1 MRGGRNDAGWVRALE
16 HVGVAQSQFCHF
28 LPNEKRGERSQT
40 INYETENSFLVSFS
54 RLVI

>member
-1 MRGGRNDAGWVRALE
+1 MRGGRNDAGWFRALE

-40 INYETENSFLVSFS
+40 INHETENSVLVSFS
-54 RLVI
+54 TLVI